1 MVVANEHPRTKEV
14 VTSSSLLSTVDDFP
28 HIRCLQI
35 VGRRG
40 TTTVSEDEE
49 PGKFNADKFPTLR
62 TVFKKDGTVTAGMC
76 HGRAPI

>member
-1 MVVANEHPRTKEV
+1 M
-14 VTSSSLLSTVDDFP
+14 
-28 HIRCLQI
+28 
-35 VGRRG
+35 GRRG

-76 HGRAPI
+76 RGRAPT